1 MVCSRL
7 ALYCPWTQ
15 SRSALWVEHLK
26 IFKTKA
32 ASDIW
37 NSREILRCIILGEN
51 ISVQIVQ
58 TPGHGW
64 PEQDRQSSCTV
75 QKGQNRMYFQNS
87 LSVYTAAR
95 ENTCDFLY
103 FSTLYSAE
111 GAESARAI
119 PNAQAKQ
126 SSRPTVLSDSNW
138 PHWWQRHRMFGV
150 IGLHWEP
157 SYRRSPQHHCIRHWS
172 CLIGRSTCKSY
183 SGWKPDDF
191 MDLIIQFDRGAQIGS
206 NDCIFTLH

>member
-1 MVCSRL
+1 MLSTLLFCGKITVKHAFEWVIMYRKHKRKYYFVNTDMMCSRL

-15 SRSALWVEHLK
+15 SRSALCVEHLK

-37 NSREILRCIILGEN
+37 DSREILRCIILGEN

-95 ENTCDFLY
+95 ENTCNFCTFLHCILLKGQNQPER
-103 FSTLYSAE
+103 FQML
-111 GAESARAI
+111 
-119 PNAQAKQ
+119 KQ
-126 SSRPTVLSDSNW
+126 SNQVGQLCYQT
-138 PHWWQRHRMFGV
+138 QT
-150 IGLHWEP
+150 GLTGG
-157 SYRRSPQHHCIRHWS
+157 SATG
-172 CLIGRSTCKSY
+172 CL
-183 SGWKPDDF
+183 
-191 MDLIIQFDRGAQIGS
+191 A
-206 NDCIFTLH
+206 